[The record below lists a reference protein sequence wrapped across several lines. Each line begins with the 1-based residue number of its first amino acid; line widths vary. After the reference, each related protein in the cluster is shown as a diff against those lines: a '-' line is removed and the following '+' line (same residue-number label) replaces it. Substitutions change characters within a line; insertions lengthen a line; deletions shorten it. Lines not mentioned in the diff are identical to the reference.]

1 MALELQHITSPVG
14 NIDELETQVDGLLS
28 QAASI
33 ETTVEELSQSVRY
46 VNYTLL
52 AQNWRVD
59 MYNLGE
65 DYPQSDYNIEMY
77 VGNVS
82 NSEYEAYAAAKMVG
96 DTMTNTLIALGT
108 VPEIDIPVILR
119 ITKIKGT
126 GPWPEN

>member
-1 MALELQHITSPVG
+1 MALELQHITSPAG
-14 NIDELETQVDGLLS
+14 DIGELETQVDGLLS

-46 VNYTLL
+46 VDYTLL

-59 MYNLGE
+59 MYNLGD
-65 DYPQSDYNIEMY
+65 DYPQSDYNIELY

-82 NSEYEAYAAAKMVG
+82 DSQYEAYAAAKIVG

-108 VPEIDIPVILR
+108 VPEIDIPVTLR
-119 ITKIKGT
+119 ISKVRS
-126 GPWPEN
+126 